1 MLVCHVKG
9 IVGVF
14 QCSLYRKTP
23 IPSMMYQKFGDR
35 SICLSKLFWQASC
48 FDLQEDERVYVRV
61 YTLFGEEVFQH
72 QSMFSEGSF
81 FHPTGDKTH
90 FISLMSSTMTQAIT
104 KIVICGMAD
113 I

>member
-9 IVGVF
+9 IAGVF

-81 FHPTGDKTH
+81 FHPTGDKMATLH
-90 FISLMSSTMTQAIT
+90 FTNEQHNDTSHN
-104 KIVICGMAD
+104 
-113 I
+113 